1 MPVACKDIDTW
12 RSDKP
17 LLLRR
22 ASTAANRRARLSLP
36 YELEQMGGLGRT
48 SSERHYLLGPRVRG
62 SDRAIMAPVAWL
74 ELRLIPTVSACSE
87 VGLAHNARRLF
98 NQSFS
103 SILMIFRTLLCLTL
117 AAATS
122 PLLADTVWL
131 KNGDRLSGTIKFFEG
146 KKLLL
151 ETEYGGSIALD
162 WKKIATLESDQELL
176 IKEGKL
182 TGERAKALLAAE
194 QGKVTLANGEGPRTI
209 ELASIERIMK
219 PKPLIEDLTWEGNI
233 DAALDYKRA
242 ETDTDDYDV
251 DLKTQMRHGLWRH
264 SAAAE
269 YNREFQDGVVATDN
283 WGAEYA
289 LDRFFN
295 EHWFWEGRVDYKR
308 DQIEELQRQRT
319 VGTGPGY
326 QFWDNELGAFSVAG
340 LMNRT
345 DYLYANGEKD
355 NFYAVS
361 AKWDYNRYLVGK
373 SFELFSTGEVG
384 KPLANVAEYALDA
397 EVGLRYKVT
406 DWASLNMKAEKDIVS
421 GSEGDI
427 DETHYSLGFGVGW

>member
-1 MPVACKDIDTW
+1 MTPVVW
-12 RSDKP
+12 R
-17 LLLRR
+17 
-22 ASTAANRRARLSLP
+22 
-36 YELEQMGGLGRT
+36 
-48 SSERHYLLGPRVRG
+48 
-62 SDRAIMAPVAWL
+62 
-74 ELRLIPTVSACSE
+74 ELRLIPTVSPCS
-87 VGLAHNARRLF
+87 VSGLAHNARLLF
-98 NQSFS
+98 NQSRS
-103 SILMIFRTLLCLTL
+103 SPLMISRTLLCLAL
-117 AAATS
+117 SAATS

-151 ETEYGGSIALD
+151 ETDYGGAIALD

-176 IKEGKL
+176 IKEGKV

-219 PKPLIEDLTWEGNI
+219 PKPLIEDLTWKGNI

-242 ETDTDDYDV
+242 ETDTDDYDI
-251 DLKTQMRHGLWRH
+251 DLKTQARHGLWRH
-264 SAAAE
+264 NAE
-269 YNREFQDGVVATDN
+269 AGYDREYQDGVVATDN

-289 LDRFFN
+289 LDRFLD
-295 EHWFWEGRVDYKR
+295 EHWFWQGRLEYKR
-308 DQIEELQRQRT
+308 DQVEDLARQRT
-319 VGTGPGY
+319 LGTGPGY

-340 LMNRT
+340 LLNRT

-373 SFELFSTGEVG
+373 SVELFSNGEVG
-384 KPLANVAEYALDA
+384 KPLANVADYTLDA
-397 EVGLRYKVT
+397 AVGLRYKVT
-406 DWASLNMKAEKDIVS
+406 DWASLNMKAEKDLVS
-421 GSEGDI
+421 GAEGEL